1 MTKKERAYE
10 QNLNHLYSNMD
21 DQEVEDSFIYL
32 TVPSRGSHCSV
43 KRLRTAIKA
52 GEMGELI
59 HKFDSILFYIGCNEQ

>member
-10 QNLNHLYSNMD
+10 QNLNRLYSGMD

-32 TVPSRGSHCSV
+32 TVPSRGKHCTL
-43 KRLRTAIKA
+43 KHLRTIIKA

-59 HKFDSILFYIGCNEQ
+59 HKLDPIMFYTGCNEQ